1 MKNFVLEEGN
11 PLAGMPEC
19 LREISRMV
27 GLCKGTANLSKA
39 IDADIMTLRNDNEIK
54 SLRNKLCHLH
64 KVIVICEE
72 YEEEGKPA
80 VCSVIEW
87 PQAFIEAFHLTE

>member
-1 MKNFVLEEGN
+1 
-11 PLAGMPEC
+11 MPER

-27 GLCKGTANLSKA
+27 ELFKGIANLSKA
-39 IDADIMTLRNDNEIK
+39 LDADIMTLRNDNEIK

-64 KVIVICEE
+64 KAIVICEE
-72 YEEEGKPA
+72 YEEEVKLA

-87 PQAFIEAFHLTE
+87 PQAFIEAFHLAEEET